1 LVGWTTSIHSTPP
14 NLVRHAGIDLGIFG
28 AVARQ
33 LLAGGLLDEIVVR
46 IVPVL
51 LGAGVRL
58 YGGGPGLADLLAVVW
73 RTAFR

>member
-1 LVGWTTSIHSTPP
+1 
-14 NLVRHAGIDLGIFG
+14 VRIFG
-28 AVARQ
+28 AAVARQ

-58 YGGGPGLADLLAVVW
+58 YGDDGAPAVTLE
-73 RTAFR
+73 RTGAS